1 VINLAGKQVG
11 TISHY
16 YDQIGVAV
24 LDLNETLKVGDK
36 IKIVKEEEEFEQEI
50 SSMQVEHKEV
60 QTAKKGDSVGL
71 KVDKEVK
78 RKSKVYIL

>member
-1 VINLAGKQVG
+1 MINLAGKQVG